1 MGHTIRG
8 LQQAIRNT
16 ELEMEKFTRRD
27 WLLIAI
33 CIAVFAVSLAVALT
47 WFSRAFP
54 EASIDFRYDRTASR
68 ALAERV
74 LQGEHITVGSLRHS
88 AVFDADDQAKTF
100 LERTLGLAKAS
111 TIMRRQVHLW
121 YWHHR
126 WFRPL
131 QEEEYSV
138 DVAPTGEIVS
148 FSHRIPE
155 ARAIATPSVTV
166 ARAIAESFLARN
178 GIALNSLRLVA
189 QSERNLPHR
198 VQRIFTW
205 ESTSVRPAGA
215 PYRYGV
221 TVDGDIVSGFSQHL
235 RVPDQWQRS
244 YRELR
249 SKNEL
254 AGNVDIIFLL
264 VTIIAALAVFV
275 VRLRRGDIRVRFL
288 LAVGI
293 VSIIL
298 VTAVSLNS
306 FPSVIAGYDTTV
318 SYPAFL
324 AQFAVRSLLGAIGTA
339 MLLIVLAGAGE
350 VLYRESAPRQ
360 LAIPRIWTPRALG
373 SKRVFRSFVIAYAL
387 VAFFLAYQ
395 VVFYLVADHFGA
407 WAPADIPYDD
417 ILNSALP
424 WAAVLFA
431 GFFPAMSEEFMSRAF
446 SIPFFSRVLRSRVAA
461 IVVAGF
467 IWGFGHATYPNQ
479 PFYIRGVEVGIAG
492 VMIGFLFQAF
502 GLLPLL
508 IWHYTV
514 DAFYTAMLL
523 FRSGNAYYI
532 ASAAAASFIFVIPM
546 LISIALYLKRGGFI
560 PDDELTNATMPV
572 APPPPHVAPPA
583 AAELPA
589 ARPLTRPAVIACVVA
604 VVAAA
609 ALVATN
615 PSSPD
620 DAVDYRIT
628 RAQAKEIAASHLRT
642 VAGVPMKAPAP
653 PYSRV
658 IATAVDAFR
667 NWDRQSP
674 REDGGGPGGFD
685 STAAEYMLRHGLS
698 MDGLVSVFKSK
709 IEAATWTVRFFTPM
723 KKEEM
728 FVEVDPRTSRA
739 IGRHKYQAEANP
751 GPRLEQ
757 AQALPIAVAAFKPYG
772 LDPAA
777 FELKEALNFQQP
789 NRRDWLFHFQ
799 ERKAIAGEA
808 FRRVSVRVDGAEVTQ
823 FTTTVKIPD
832 AVYRE
837 ASEQTLRNVVL
848 IVLKIAGSLTGL
860 TLLVTGFVMA
870 AVRRRPH
877 WRRALR
883 WMLALAVI
891 PILDAFAG
899 YEDALFGYQTSVRW
913 DTFLA
918 GLAVDVFRSVGLK
931 IGILFL
937 AVAVIDAAYPWI
949 FGVFSREGRSR
960 FGRSA
965 VVAAVT
971 VLGVIAALRTIM
983 QLAADRFPS
992 TASVSI
998 DIPNAVSVTFPALLA
1013 IADALFNTIVGSAV
1027 IASFAVALGLMR
1039 KRAWLSEGLI
1049 IAIIFCAA
1057 LDPSATA
1064 ARTPLMLARAAVLA
1078 IAAWT
1083 TIRYLLRDNLLA
1095 WPVTIFIA
1103 AMLNGIVGMAG
1114 NDRPDLLANAGVVGV
1129 VLVAAIVW
1137 LVMPRGAGFQP
1148 AGRRASSPTT

>member
-1 MGHTIRG
+1 MGHTILG
-8 LQQAIRNT
+8 PQQAIRDT

-27 WLLIAI
+27 WILIAI

-74 LQGEHITVGSLRHS
+74 LQGENIAVSSLRHS

-121 YWHHR
+121 FWHHR

-148 FSHRIPE
+148 FSHTIPE
-155 ARAIATPSVTV
+155 ARAIATPSVAA

-178 GIALNSLRLVA
+178 GVAPSALRAVA

-205 ESTSVRPAGA
+205 ESASIRPAGA
-215 PYRYGV
+215 PYRYDV
-221 TVDGDIVSGFSQHL
+221 TVDGNIVSSFSQHL

-254 AGNVDIIFLL
+254 AGNVDLIFLL
-264 VTIIAALAVFV
+264 VTIVAALVVFV
-275 VRLRRGDIRVRFL
+275 VRLRRGDIPIRFL
-288 LAVGI
+288 VAVAA
-293 VSIIL
+293 VSIVL
-298 VTAVSLNS
+298 VMAVSLNS
-306 FPSVIAGYDTTV
+306 FPSEIARYATTD

-324 AQFAVRSLLGAIGTA
+324 AKFIVLRVILGGVATA
-339 MLLIVLAGAGE
+339 LFLAVLAGAGE
-350 VLYRESAPRQ
+350 VLYRQSAPQQ

-373 SKRVFRSFVIAYAL
+373 SKRVFRSFVVAYTL

-523 FRSGNAYYI
+523 FRSGNTYYV
-532 ASAAAASFIFVIPM
+532 ASAAASSFIFVIPM

-572 APPPPHVAPPA
+572 APPPPHVAPRA

-589 ARPLTRPAVIACVVA
+589 ARPLTRPAAIACVVA
-604 VVAAA
+604 VVIAA
-609 ALVATN
+609 ALAATN

-628 RAQAKEIAASHLRT
+628 KAQAKEIAAKHLES
-642 VAGVPMKAPAP
+642 VNHQASPP

-658 IATAVDAFR
+658 IATTVDAFR
-667 NWDRQSP
+667 NWDPQSP

-723 KKEEM
+723 KKRRCSWRSTRGRR
-728 FVEVDPRTSRA
+728 VPSAGTSTRPRRIPGRGWSRRRRCRSPSLRSSLKA
-739 IGRHKYQAEANP
+739 RSGGIRAEGGAEFSAAEPPRLALPLPGAEADRR
-751 GPRLEQ
+751 GG
-757 AQALPIAVAAFKPYG
+757 LPAHQRARS
-772 LDPAA
+772 
-777 FELKEALNFQQP
+777 
-789 NRRDWLFHFQ
+789 RRGGD
-799 ERKAIAGEA
+799 AIHHHGEDSR
-808 FRRVSVRVDGAEVTQ
+808 RRVPRG
-823 FTTTVKIPD
+823 
-832 AVYRE
+832 
-837 ASEQTLRNVVL
+837 
-848 IVLKIAGSLTGL
+848 
-860 TLLVTGFVMA
+860 
-870 AVRRRPH
+870 
-877 WRRALR
+877 
-883 WMLALAVI
+883 
-891 PILDAFAG
+891 
-899 YEDALFGYQTSVRW
+899 
-913 DTFLA
+913 
-918 GLAVDVFRSVGLK
+918 
-931 IGILFL
+931 
-937 AVAVIDAAYPWI
+937 
-949 FGVFSREGRSR
+949 
-960 FGRSA
+960 
-965 VVAAVT
+965 
-971 VLGVIAALRTIM
+971 
-983 QLAADRFPS
+983 LAADAAQRRPDR
-992 TASVSI
+992 AQ
-998 DIPNAVSVTFPALLA
+998 DRRLA
-1013 IADALFNTIVGSAV
+1013 
-1027 IASFAVALGLMR
+1027 
-1039 KRAWLSEGLI
+1039 
-1049 IAIIFCAA
+1049 
-1057 LDPSATA
+1057 
-1064 ARTPLMLARAAVLA
+1064 
-1078 IAAWT
+1078 
-1083 TIRYLLRDNLLA
+1083 
-1095 WPVTIFIA
+1095 
-1103 AMLNGIVGMAG
+1103 
-1114 NDRPDLLANAGVVGV
+1114 DRPDAARNGIRDRRGQAPSALAAG
-1129 VLVAAIVW
+1129 AA
-1137 LVMPRGAGFQP
+1137 MDAGAGRHP
-1148 AGRRASSPTT
+1148 DPRYRRRL